1 MVAARRGKAAVE
13 PVVVDPGVDR
23 PMALVGSAQILKANR
38 VQAPKNVAW
47 QAEAWDFWRSMPEP
61 SFAAT
66 WLGHGFSRCRLYI
79 ARRPRQPGDDPEPIK
94 DGPAVDLLA
103 QLGGGLLG
111 QQQLL
116 HSFGVHMSVPG
127 VGYLTGRQ
135 AVGAFDSWQV
145 LSADEIRVKGKGYEV
160 MVGETQWEL
169 APPDTLVCKCWRPD
183 EQFHWKP
190 WSPMQPTLPVL
201 RELDGLSKKIDA
213 DIVSR
218 LASAGIVLM
227 PSEVMFPVRPE
238 FANADDPF
246 MAEII
251 EVISTAMR
259 DRASAAANVPIFIRI
274 PGEYVDKVKHLTWST
289 PLDAEAIKLRE
300 EARGRFAVG
309 MDLPAEVLTGLGSIQ
324 HWGQW
329 FLSEEGVK
337 YHIIPGME
345 AIVQGITI
353 GFLRPGL
360 EVLGAS
366 DPELMVWFDTSEL
379 TTRPDLS
386 DKVSELYDRLEVS
399 PRALRREVGM
409 NESDKPT
416 EEELQQMIFKKLAV
430 AGTSTSLT
438 MIGLGGLGVEAVAP
452 TGMGDLAALDEEAAL
467 LDGPP
472 ADSAPDSPAPA
483 GPPATP
489 SDMNPPPPNAAL
501 VAAADGLVC
510 RALEKAG
517 NRVRQK
523 LRPAKG
529 AKSDCPPMSIHECLG
544 GVTACGIELPTL
556 LAGAWERVPEIAGRL
571 RVDPVWFGQS
581 LELYTAGL
589 LDTGRAHT
597 WENLEGFL
605 AAEMLVAG

>member
-1 MVAARRGKAAVE
+1 MVAARRGAKAAAPPVE
-13 PVVVDPGVDR
+13 ETGPAR
-23 PMALVGSAQILKANR
+23 PTALVGSAQILKATR
-38 VQAPKNVAW
+38 LQAPKNVPW
-47 QAEAWDFWRSMPEP
+47 QTEAWDFWRTMPEP

-79 ARRPRQPGDDPEPIK
+79 ARRPRQPGDDPEPITS
-94 DGPAVDLLA
+94 GPAVDLLA
-103 QLGGGLLG
+103 QLGGGILG

-145 LSADEIRVKGKGYEV
+145 LSADEIKVKGRGYEV
-160 MVGETQWEL
+160 MVGENQWEQTE
-169 APPDTLVCKCWRPD
+169 PDTLVCRCWRPD

-218 LASAGIVLM
+218 LASAGIVLI
-227 PSEVMFPVRPE
+227 PSEVEFPVRPE

-251 EVISTAMR
+251 EVISLAMR
-259 DRASAAANVPIFIRI
+259 DRGSAAANVPIFIRI
-274 PGEYVDKVKHLTWST
+274 PGEYVDKVKHLTWAT
-289 PLDAEAIKLRE
+289 PLDAEAIHLRD

-345 AIVQGITI
+345 AIVQGISI
-353 GFLRPGL
+353 GFLHPGL

-386 DKVSELYDRLEVS
+386 AQVTTLYDRLEVG
-399 PRALRREVGM
+399 PRALRREVGL

-416 EEELQQMIFKKLAV
+416 QDELQEMVYRKLISDPRPELV
-430 AGTSTSLT
+430 TVGL
-438 MIGLGGLGVEAVAP
+438 IGLGIQVIPVTGGEGTGDVTGVEENPGPLPAPDVAP
-452 TGMGDLAALDEEAAL
+452 
-467 LDGPP
+467 GPP
-472 ADSAPDSPAPA
+472 L
-483 GPPATP
+483 TP
-489 SDMNPPPPNAAL
+489 SDMNPAPPNAAL

-523 LRPAKG
+523 LRPTKG
-529 AKSDCPPMSIHECLG
+529 GANDCPPMSIHECIG
-544 GVTACGIELPTL
+544 GVIACGIELPVL

-571 RVDPVWFGQS
+571 NVDSAWFGQS

-589 LDTGRAHT
+589 LETGLPHT
-597 WENLEGFL
+597 WEGLAGFL
-605 AAEMLVAG
+605 ADEMRVTS

>member
-1 MVAARRGKAAVE
+1 
-13 PVVVDPGVDR
+13 
-23 PMALVGSAQILKANR
+23 MALVGSAQILKANR

-47 QAEAWDFWRSMPEP
+47 QTEAWDYWRTMPEP

-66 WLGHGFSRCRLYI
+66 WLGHGFSRCRLYV
-79 ARRPRQPGDDPEPIK
+79 ARRPRQPGDDPEPVK
-94 DGPAVDLLA
+94 GGPAVDLLA
-103 QLGGGLLG
+103 QLGGGILG

-145 LSADEIRVKGKGYEV
+145 LSADEIKVKGQGYEV
-160 MVGETQWEL
+160 MVGENEWDQT
-169 APPDTLVCKCWRPD
+169 PPDTLVCKCWRPD

-218 LASAGIVLM
+218 LASAGIVLI
-227 PSEVMFPVRPE
+227 PSEVEFPVRPE
-238 FANADDPF
+238 LAGADDPF

-251 EVISTAMR
+251 EVISLAMR

-274 PGEYVDKVKHLTWST
+274 PGEYVDKVKHLTWAT
-289 PLDAEAIKLRE
+289 PLDAEAIHLRD

-353 GFLRPGL
+353 GYLDPGL
-360 EVLGAS
+360 SVLGES

-386 DKVSELYDRLEVS
+386 TQVTTLYDRFEVG
-399 PRALRREVGM
+399 PRALRREVGL
-409 NESDKPT
+409 NESDQPT
-416 EEELQQMIFKKLAV
+416 PEELQVMVYK
-430 AGTSTSLT
+430 SLLKDQRPELVT
-438 MIGLGGLGVEAVAP
+438 VGLVGLGIEVVPATGGQGTNEVTGVVEDPNAAP
-452 TGMGDLAALDEEAAL
+452 GI
-467 LDGPP
+467 PP
-472 ADSAPDSPAPA
+472 ADVTP
-483 GPPATP
+483 GPPPTP
-489 SDMNPPPPNAAL
+489 PDMNPPPPNAAL

-529 AKSDCPPMSIHECLG
+529 ANNDCPPMLIHECIG
-544 GVTACGIELPTL
+544 GVIACGIELPTL

-571 RVDPVWFGQS
+571 NVDPAWFGQS

-589 LDTGRAHT
+589 LETGLAHT
-597 WENLEGFL
+597 WEGLEGFL
-605 AAEMLVAG
+605 AAEMLVSS